1 VLVLVKEVKQMA
13 ASLAEV
19 EQLYASA
26 GDRYLLLLFLEDL
39 KAVPKVK
46 PGIPAL
52 AYRVLDKLTEAG
64 GALDESLTNWA
75 KERPRVRYQRL
86 VLDRNDTKVMT
97 TIGICWLPQVRLI
110 KRSTCLF
117 RSSVSV
123 GDNGQFLAQDVGGKS
138 FVRRVQPSPAGYINL
153 VDALSAEVDRLR
165 T

>member
-1 VLVLVKEVKQMA
+1 MPVSLPEVKQI
-13 ASLAEV
+13 
-19 EQLYASA
+19 YASA
-26 GDRYLLLLFLEDL
+26 ANGFLLLLLLEDL

-52 AYRVLDKLTEAG
+52 AYRVLDVLTEAG
-64 GALDESLTNWA
+64 GALDESLINWA
-75 KERPRVRYQRL
+75 KERPRVDYHRL
-86 VLDRNDTKVMT
+86 LLDRNDTKLMT
-97 TIGICWLPQVRLI
+97 HIGVSWLPQVRLI
-110 KRSTCLF
+110 KRQTCLF

-138 FVRRVQPSPAGYINL
+138 FVRRAAPSPAGFVNL

>member
-1 VLVLVKEVKQMA
+1 MLVLVQKAKPMTV
-13 ASLAEV
+13 SLTEV
-19 EQLYASA
+19 EQLYASV
-26 GDRYLLLLFLEDL
+26 GDRFLLLLLLEDL

-52 AYRVLDKLTEAG
+52 AYRVLDVLTEPG

-75 KERPRVRYQRL
+75 KERPRVRYHRL
-86 VLDRNDTKVMT
+86 LLDRNDTKLMT
-97 TIGICWLPQVRLI
+97 TIGVCWLPQIRLL
-110 KRSTCLF
+110 KRQTCLF

-138 FVRRVQPSPAGYINL
+138 FVRRVEPSPKGFVNL

>member
-1 VLVLVKEVKQMA
+1 MT
-13 ASLAEV
+13 ASPAEV

-26 GDRYLLLLFLEDL
+26 GDRFLLLLLLEDL

-64 GALDESLTNWA
+64 GSLDESLTNWA
-75 KERPRVRYQRL
+75 KERPRVRYHRL
-86 VLDRNDTKVMT
+86 LLDRNDSKLMT
-97 TIGICWLPQVRLI
+97 TIGVCWLPQVRLV
-110 KRSTCLF
+110 KRGTTLF

-138 FVRRVQPSPAGYINL
+138 FLRRVAPSPAGFVNL